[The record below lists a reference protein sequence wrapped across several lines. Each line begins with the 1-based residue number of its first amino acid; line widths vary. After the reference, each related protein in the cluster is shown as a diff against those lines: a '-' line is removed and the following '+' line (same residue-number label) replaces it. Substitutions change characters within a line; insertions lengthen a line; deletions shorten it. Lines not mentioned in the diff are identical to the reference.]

1 MYINFDFFI
10 NTLLVSLSLLSTLLG
25 LLLDGSSQLLIDPR
39 EHVVGSLS
47 DIRGSTA
54 QVTRHVADE
63 VLLLARRS
71 PQDVP
76 EPGGLDKVLVGNL
89 SEQVVDSLAGP
100 VLVLAGGLEVAV
112 GQVLAGARVGV
123 AGAVVAVDDH
133 GPVALEGVEGDGGG
147 VDGDL
152 LVVGAEA
159 VAVGVGV
166 GEEAGLEDG
175 VGRGFDSGHEVR
187 GGEGGL
193 LDLGKV
199 VLDVLVEG
207 ELADGSEGHLALRP
221 DLGQVEDVPSELL
234 SLLRG
239 KDLNIHGPA
248 RVIALLNRLEE
259 ILSMPIGV
267 LGRHLP
273 SLLIGK
279 SLAAL
284 VRLEM
289 GLDVDKGSVGL
300 GPLEGVAGVAV
311 HVSVGIRGAAVG
323 EEVHDLVDGFL
334 VVGEV
339 VPEHGG
345 VLEVGLGV
353 ALLRV
358 DEDGEV
364 GGISEEEDWGVVSDN
379 VQVAYQTSMLAQF
392 YLRIGFG

>member
-1 MYINFDFFI
+1 M
-10 NTLLVSLSLLSTLLG
+10 
-25 LLLDGSSQLLIDPR
+25 
-39 EHVVGSLS
+39 
-47 DIRGSTA
+47 
-54 QVTRHVADE
+54 TRHVADK
-63 VLLLARRS
+63 VLLLPGCS
-71 PQDVP
+71 SQDVP
-76 EPGGLDKVLVGNL
+76 EASGLDKVLIGNL
-89 SEQVVDSLAGP
+89 PEDIVDGLARP
-100 VLVLAGGLEVAV
+100 VLVLARGLEVAV

-123 AGAVVAVDDH
+123 AGAIVAVDDH
-133 GPVALEGVEGDGGG
+133 GAVALEGVEGNGGG

-175 VGRGFDSGHEVR
+175 VGRGLDAGDEVG

-207 ELADGSEGHLALRP
+207 ELADGSEGYLALRP

-239 KDLNIHGPA
+239 EDLNIHGPA
-248 RVIALLNRLEE
+248 GVIALLNRLEE
-259 ILSMPIGV
+259 ILRMPIGV

-279 SLAAL
+279 RLAAL

-289 GLDVDKGSVGL
+289 GLDVDKGPVGL

-311 HVSVGIRGAAVG
+311 HVSVRVRGAAVG

-353 ALLRV
+353 SLLGV

-379 VQVAYQTSMLAQF
+379 VQVTYKTFVLVHFDREQVLVS
-392 YLRIGFG
+392 